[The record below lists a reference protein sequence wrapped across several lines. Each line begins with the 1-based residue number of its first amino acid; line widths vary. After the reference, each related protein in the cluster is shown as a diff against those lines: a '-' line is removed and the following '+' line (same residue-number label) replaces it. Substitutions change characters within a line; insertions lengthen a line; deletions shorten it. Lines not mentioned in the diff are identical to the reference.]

1 MLTRDGCRA
10 RISRL
15 LDRLDSGVE
24 ALLLAR
30 AEHVFY
36 FSNYMSAPTNNHHRA
51 PQYLLIERDG
61 AATLVL
67 DGWAA
72 PEWEQWAEAVVDG
85 GWGVKSPAETRA
97 ARAAQAAVDLL
108 RRRGYRTVGVESS
121 HLNGTVAQAI
131 ADPVDVEP
139 QIEEMRQVKDPDE
152 LAVIRAAMRVGEA
165 GHAAAHELL
174 APGMRE
180 IDFYSQVVAHATMA
194 AAQPLVMMCDFGSG
208 PDMRGGPPTTRRIE
222 AGDNVVLDL
231 FPYVYGYRC
240 DLTNTLNAGAQPS
253 REQREA
259 FETAVEALHAS
270 ERVVTPGI
278 SAREVFEA
286 QDSVFRKA
294 NPAWRLTHHAGHSLG
309 LEHPEPPD
317 FRADVDTPI
326 LEGMVITL
334 EPGVYGRSFH
344 GVRVEHNYLVT
355 ADGLERLS
363 NHRLSL
369 T

>member
-15 LDRLDSGVE
+15 LDRLDSRVE

-67 DGWAA
+67 DGRAA
-72 PEWEQWAEAVVDG
+72 PEWEQWADAVVDG

-108 RRRGYRTVGVESS
+108 RRRGYRTVGIESS

-131 ADPVDVEP
+131 AHPVDVEP

-152 LAVIRAAMRVGEA
+152 LAVIHAAMRVGEA

-174 APGMRE
+174 APGMSE
-180 IDFYSQVVAHATMA
+180 IDFYAQVVAHATMA

-222 AGDNVVLDL
+222 AGDNVVLTCSPTSMDIAATSPTPSTRAL
-231 FPYVYGYRC
+231 SRRGSSGRLSRRPWKLCTPPSESSRRGFQRGKSLRRRTRC
-240 DLTNTLNAGAQPS
+240 FARPIQPGVLRTTPDIRLVWSIPS
-253 REQREA
+253 RPISGRTSIPRSWRA
-259 FETAVEALHAS
+259 WLSRSSRACTA
-270 ERVVTPGI
+270 
-278 SAREVFEA
+278 AR
-286 QDSVFRKA
+286 S
-294 NPAWRLTHHAGHSLG
+294 
-309 LEHPEPPD
+309 
-317 FRADVDTPI
+317 
-326 LEGMVITL
+326 
-334 EPGVYGRSFH
+334 
-344 GVRVEHNYLVT
+344 T
-355 ADGLERLS
+355 ACGWS
-363 NHRLSL
+363 
-369 T
+369 TTTW